1 LLRGSL
7 SGVGLVCLLRW
18 VCPREVLTNGT
29 ERPAGVI
36 ETGGE
41 AMTRKEQVDAVSRLT
56 GDEWREVMSAVA
68 RIAERVEDMTTR
80 LDVVETR
87 LDE

>member
-1 LLRGSL
+1 
-7 SGVGLVCLLRW
+7 
-18 VCPREVLTNGT
+18 
-29 ERPAGVI
+29 
-36 ETGGE
+36 
-41 AMTRKEQVDAVSRLT
+41 MTRKEQVDAVPRLT

-87 LDE
+87 LAGPRPPSDDQPGARPSSPGCAAP